1 MPISFQ
7 ELFVDAISNLT
18 VHFSLQNV
26 KQGTG
31 RIEKTTCL
39 KHALPCWTF
48 FATSHGKSHCEGI
61 WRNS

>member
-1 MPISFQ
+1 MPVSFQ
-7 ELFVDAISNLT
+7 ELLVVAISNLT

-39 KHALPCWTF
+39 KHALPCSTF
-48 FATSHGKSHCEGI
+48 FAASGGKSHCASI
-61 WRNS
+61 WRYS